1 MRCLNVILNHVGL
14 FQASKFH
21 QKKKKNLAFVWLGDE
36 DKSILIPSSIEG
48 QGSHNHKLANA
59 GQDFIS
65 LSSTYRKR
73 RTPKLD

>member
-1 MRCLNVILNHVGL
+1 MFKCYTESYGL
-14 FQASKFH
+14 ISSK
-21 QKKKKNLAFVWLGDE
+21 QVPSEKKKNLAFVWLGDE

-65 LSSTYRKR
+65 LSSAYRKC
-73 RTPKLD
+73 RTSKLG